1 MPVLFTFFFLFMGFR
16 TILDQSLFDIGK
28 GSGFIPEVTRCG
40 ELNNCV
46 SMCVHAGVCVS
57 VHTHVCV
64 CAAFLIS
71 ECSSVELFI
80 VHLVSCFVY
89 ASEL

>member
-1 MPVLFTFFFLFMGFR
+1 MWRVKQLC
-16 TILDQSLFDIGK
+16 
-28 GSGFIPEVTRCG
+28 VYVCACG
-40 ELNNCV
+40 GVRECA
-46 SMCVHAGVCVS
+46 HAC
-57 VHTHVCV
+57 VCV